1 MARAA
6 PADLKGGSPQDN
18 AKALAALLD
27 GAPGP
32 YRDVVLYNA
41 AGALIVAGKVEN
53 LKDGVARGAAAVDE
67 GRAAATLEKLV
78 AITTSGTS

>member
-1 MARAA
+1 M
-6 PADLKGGSPQDN
+6 KGGAAETN
-18 AKALAALLD
+18 AAALTALL
-27 GAPGP
+27 GGEAGP

-41 AGALIVAGKVEN
+41 AGALMVAGKAEN
-53 LKDGVARGAAAVDE
+53 LKDGVARAAAAVDE